1 MISDHKSR
9 FLRRTFLTGVG
20 ATAAGSLL
28 RPLIA
33 EAAVGPPSRLL
44 IVHRPCGTRPELFFP
59 ASAAATGFALSPL
72 LMGFQNVQSSMT
84 ILNQVTCPR
93 VEDLTTWPGDLHGQ
107 GLITMMT
114 GKKTILIP
122 GTPATND
129 PNAKNITG
137 ADKSI
142 DQILAQQ
149 SPALMGTTIPSI
161 QLSAFRPSSVGLP
174 VFRVMSYSASNGPL
188 FPESRPDAAFA
199 NIFGASMAGVD
210 PATVTRARLQKRSVL
225 DFMLKDMT
233 RLKAQVPSSQRQ
245 KLDAHLAGIQQLETE
260 LGTAAPPPVATGCV
274 PPTLGPLPA
283 MPAGLTIDEAQH
295 DAVIRQQFSIIKTAF
310 QCDLTRVATFTFAH
324 GNSTLRF
331 SNVVP
336 GSVTLTSGH
345 HDLSHELN
353 AATRVADKAAIDKYY
368 CDRLADLLNSMKA
381 TPEGT
386 GTMLDNTL
394 VVFFSEVCIGEL
406 HSIQNIPV
414 LMFGGQALTPKLR
427 TGQHLRFGN
436 RFMTDVWVALANAF
450 GVRLTTFGDAQ
461 FNTGPVAGLFG

>member
-1 MISDHKSR
+1 MINDHKSR

-20 ATAAGSLL
+20 ATAAGTLL
-28 RPLIA
+28 RPLIS
-33 EAAVGPPSRLL
+33 EAAVGPPARLL

-59 ASAAATGFALSPL
+59 TSTAVTGFPLSPL

-93 VEDLTTWPGDLHGQ
+93 VEDLATWPGDLHGQ

-122 GTPATND
+122 GTPAAND
-129 PNAKNITG
+129 PNAKTITA

-142 DQILAQQ
+142 DQVLAQQ
-149 SPALMGTTIPSI
+149 SPSLMGTTIPSI

-174 VFRVMSYSASNGPL
+174 VFRVMSYSGSNGPL
-188 FPESRPDAAFA
+188 FPESRPDVAFA
-199 NIFGASMAGVD
+199 SIFGQSMAGVD
-210 PATVTRARLQKRSVL
+210 PATLAHARTQKRSVL

-260 LGTAAPPPVATGCV
+260 LATVAPPVSTGCV
-274 PPTLGPLPA
+274 PPTLAPLPA
-283 MPAGLTIDEAQH
+283 TPAGFTIDEAQH
-295 DAVIRQQFSIIKTAF
+295 DMAIRQQFSIIKTAF

-331 SNVVP
+331 TNVVP

-353 AATRVADKAAIDKYY
+353 APTRVADKAAIDKYY
-368 CDRLADLLNSMKA
+368 CDRLADLLNTMKA

-406 HSIQNIPV
+406 HSIQNMPV
-414 LMFGGQALTPKLR
+414 VMFGGQALTQKLR
-427 TGQHLRFGN
+427 TGQHLRFAN
-436 RFMTDVWVALANAF
+436 RFMTDVWVAVANAF
-450 GVRLTTFGDAQ
+450 GVPLKTFGDSQ
-461 FNTGPVAGLFG
+461 FNAGPVAGLFA